1 MTVKTT
7 MTEDS
12 RAILAGNGL
21 PLGMVSFSAECQPEY
36 QPEYQPDYQP
46 EYQPEYQ
53 PDCQPEY
60 QPDCQPDYQPDCQP
74 DLCLLD
80 GFRLAQALF

>member
-36 QPEYQPDYQP
+36 QPEYQPD
-46 EYQPEYQ
+46 
-53 PDCQPEY
+53 
-60 QPDCQPDYQPDCQP
+60 CQPDYQPDCQP